1 MSVRSTRIAD
11 LLDDDFSRPI
21 DETVQV
27 DDPSGAGARE
37 AAALRV
43 LRKKETQEYRLR
55 EMFRDCGASLLEN
68 VKLERCSRRTEFDED
83 QFVRCYPYLPHLMD
97 LSTDIMAGI
106 RLHPNA
112 PKHAGGDN
120 HTLVKQAFEMLASE
134 RTRLLEQ
141 PAGTLVS
148 MGKIYDLVEGDIP
161 PEKAK
166 DISNIGQHFDR
177 QSFDAQD
184 HPAMA
189 APVAKAICLME
200 FAKTDLPRTTKNIAA
215 LLIGS
220 VTEAPP
226 TLAVAA
232 ILRRMKE
239 AKFVHETE
247 DGWKLYDFDEL
258 RRAAG
263 SLSGLKNAIGSVDP
277 RAPGWRN
284 GLIRLVKKWLAPAVS
299 GTAQHEFNTS
309 VSRSVEEIVWSLDH
323 IHMDVVGLAARL
335 DRLEERSA
343 AAAASTQEQLKLL
356 HELRALAGS
365 RKTENPAA
373 PAVRVATGHNSS
385 FRNDRT
391 AYIIGLF
398 GTGRLYINEL
408 ILQNIGDRAK
418 YFRDMIRLHPG
429 PTPMIYS
436 GHVTVRH
443 VSRAQATPDVM
454 SRLMKAAGAGFAD
467 IIFVYRHPL
476 DSLLTNWVWWR
487 TYIRE
492 NRRVS
497 GISQVYKD
505 TDGFCR
511 DLEQEFSEFEAFA
524 EGDPEFFASLPGPR
538 FLSFPEFV
546 EETEL
551 HLQSAALALRLE
563 DFIIDPCKEFT
574 KIVKVMS
581 ADTDLSGLKLAPPIT
596 KPYGYLAV
604 QDKVPRFQNFIDGLN
619 AETKVRIEKIGYKF
633 DGRES

>member
-1 MSVRSTRIAD
+1 MSVRPTRIAD
-11 LLDDDFSRPI
+11 LLDGDCSTLLE
-21 DETVQV
+21 ETLPV
-27 DDPSGAGARE
+27 DDPSGAGSPE
-37 AAALRV
+37 AAARCV
-43 LRKKETQEYRLR
+43 LRKKQSQESILR
-55 EMFRDCGASLLEN
+55 EMFRDRGASLMQN

-83 QFVRCYPYLPHLMD
+83 RFVRYYPYLPHLMD
-97 LSTDIMAGI
+97 LSMDIMAGI
-106 RLHPNA
+106 RRHPNA
-112 PKHAGGDN
+112 PKHTAADCSM
-120 HTLVKQAFEMLASE
+120 VKQVFEMLASD

-148 MGKIYDLVEGDIP
+148 VDKIYDLLGGDIP

-166 DISNIGQHFDR
+166 DISNIRQHFDR
-177 QSFDAQD
+177 RYFDAQD
-184 HPAMA
+184 YPAMA

-200 FAKTDLPRTTKNIAA
+200 FAKTDLPRTTNNIAA

-226 TLAVAA
+226 ALAVAA

-258 RRAAG
+258 RRAAAA
-263 SLSGLKNAIGSVDP
+263 LSGLRNAIEPVRP
-277 RAPGWRN
+277 APSAWRN
-284 GLIRLVKKWLAPAVS
+284 DLIHIVKKWLRPALTR
-299 GTAQHEFNTS
+299 TAQHEFNTS

-323 IHMDVVGLAARL
+323 IHGDVVALAARL

-343 AAAASTQEQLKLL
+343 TAAASMQEQLKPL
-356 HELRALAGS
+356 HQLRALAGS
-365 RKTENPAA
+365 RKTVNPQVPAGGMAA
-373 PAVRVATGHNSS
+373 VGDNG
-385 FRNDRT
+385 FRRDRT

-398 GTGRLYINEL
+398 GTGRRYINEL
-408 ILQNIGDRAK
+408 IVQNIGERAQ

-443 VSRAQATPDVM
+443 VSREQATPDVM
-454 SRLMKAAGAGFAD
+454 SRLLEAAASGFAD
-467 IIFVYRHPL
+467 LIFVYRHPL
-476 DSLLTNWVWWR
+476 DSLLTNWIWWR

-492 NRRVS
+492 NMRVS
-497 GISQVYKD
+497 GISQIYKD
-505 TDGFCR
+505 TDSLCR
-511 DLEQEFSEFEAFA
+511 DLEQEFSDFEAFA
-524 EGDPEFFASLPGPR
+524 EGDPEFFANSPGPR

-563 DFIIDPCKEFT
+563 DFIIDPCRQFS
-574 KIVKVMS
+574 KIVEVMS
-581 ADTDLSGLKLAPPIT
+581 ADTDLSRLNLAPPIT

-604 QDKVPRFQNFIDGLN
+604 QDKSPRFRSFVDGLN
-619 AETKVRIEKIGYKF
+619 AETKRRIEKIGYRI
-633 DGRES
+633 GRES